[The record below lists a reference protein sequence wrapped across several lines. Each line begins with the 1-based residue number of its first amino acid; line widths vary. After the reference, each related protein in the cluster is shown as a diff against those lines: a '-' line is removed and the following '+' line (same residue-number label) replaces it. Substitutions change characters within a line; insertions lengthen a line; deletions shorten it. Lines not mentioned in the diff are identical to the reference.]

1 MKKHLSE
8 LIFCLLLFSFLIPLT
23 AKGVVI
29 IENPLEADSFADL
42 ISNIIWF
49 IQKIATVGI
58 APIMIIV
65 AGFYFV
71 TAAGDPEKINT
82 AKKMILW
89 TLVGLLIILSA
100 GGLITFIKKIVG
112 YTEP

>member
-1 MKKHLSE
+1 MKQYLPK
-8 LIFCLLLFSFLIPLT
+8 LILLLLLVSFLIPLT
-23 AKGVVI
+23 VKGIVI

-42 ISNIIWF
+42 ISNIIRF
-49 IQKIATVGI
+49 IRNITIVGI
-58 APIMIIV
+58 GPIMIIV

-89 TLVGLLIILSA
+89 TLVGVLIILSA
-100 GGLITFIKKIVG
+100 EGLITFIKEIVG